1 MVCFGTPEAL
11 IIRSGSPELPRASF
25 PAIAP
30 ILSTSIL
37 EIRLSRT
44 PDFFINIQSIE
55 YQNEQPNNVGV
66 GVGGG
71 SRNMGGGLSIGLPIG
86 QPKMNRQ
93 ITIDFI
99 DENGKGLFWQA
110 VSESGFN
117 TNASPEKKEAMF
129 KAIVNKVLSQYPPQ
143 K

>member
-44 PDFFINIQSIE
+44 PDFSKIQFSD
-55 YQNEQPNNVGV
+55 
-66 GVGGG
+66 
-71 SRNMGGGLSIGLPIG
+71 LPING
-86 QPKMNRQ
+86 AIFFDVSISGGRYSPVPV
-93 ITIDFI
+93 IFI
-99 DENGKGLFWQA
+99 
-110 VSESGFN
+110 
-117 TNASPEKKEAMF
+117 F
-129 KAIVNKVLSQYPPQ
+129 KFFSF
-143 K
+143 